1 MTSILHTFPDTDP
14 FGRRIQ
20 RAEFEYLRG
29 SPIAARSLAENYTGL
44 PF

>member
-1 MTSILHTFPDTDP
+1 MTSILHTFPDTDA

-20 RAEFEYLRG
+20 RAEFEHLR
-29 SPIAARSLAENYTGL
+29 SSAIAARSLAENYTGL